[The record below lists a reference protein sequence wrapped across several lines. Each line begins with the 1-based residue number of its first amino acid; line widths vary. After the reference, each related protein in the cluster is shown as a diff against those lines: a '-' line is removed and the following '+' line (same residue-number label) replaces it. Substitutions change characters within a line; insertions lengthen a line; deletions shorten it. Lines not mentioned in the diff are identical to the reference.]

1 MLNVRSERCLAGILG
16 VSLRVLTSDLRRLE
30 KCVRKFHL
38 IDPAK
43 PEKRREVIQIFGA
56 WRNHVDRLMERL
68 LLTKLTPSIHN
79 HGGVKGRS
87 ILTNASTHT
96 KSVYVYAVDISDF
109 FPSIHYK
116 RVYRLFFERFGCS
129 PDVAR
134 ICTRLCTYDYHLA
147 VGLPTSPL
155 LADQAMRDVDTR
167 IHGACKIAGL
177 TYTRFIDDLTI
188 SGQFDFVKSG
198 FLDLVPRILE
208 EHGFRINPKKC
219 ETGRL
224 ADRPLV
230 TKLRI
235 RDGRPDVGRDYIRKL
250 IGQMEDAARLA
261 NGTRFVGP
269 YFTSDQI
276 YGRICFVRS
285 IRWSRG
291 RDLMRRFRSVP
302 WSKVE
307 AEARRRGLIASKKRL
322 VPKQQGV
329 DSHSSGG
336 TASS

>member
-1 MLNVRSERCLAGILG
+1 MLNVRSEQCLAGVLG
-16 VSLRVLTSDLRRLE
+16 VSLRVLTCDLQRLE
-30 KCVRKFHL
+30 KYVRKFHL

-43 PEKRREVIQIFGA
+43 PGKKREVIQIFGA
-56 WRNHVDRLMERL
+56 WRNHVARLMERL
-68 LLTKLTPSIHN
+68 LLVRLKPSIHN

-87 ILTNASTHT
+87 ILTNVSAHAND
-96 KSVYVYAVDISDF
+96 VYVYTVDISDF

-116 RVYRLFFERFGCS
+116 RVYRLFLEIFGCS
-129 PDVAR
+129 SDVAR

-155 LADQAMRDVDTR
+155 LADQAMREVDRR
-167 IHGACKIAGL
+167 IHGACKAASL

-188 SGQFDFVKSG
+188 SGKFNFVDSG
-198 FLDLVPRILE
+198 FLDLIPRILE

-224 ADRPLV
+224 ADRALV

-235 RDGRPDVGRDYIRKL
+235 RDGRPDVGRDYIQKL

-261 NGTRFVGP
+261 NGDGFVGP

-285 IRWSRG
+285 IRWGRG
-291 RDLMRRFRSVP
+291 RDLMQRFGSVP

-307 AEARRRGLIASKKRL
+307 AEAKKRGLIATKKRL
-322 VPKQQGV
+322 VPKRQSGDAQ
-329 DSHSSGG
+329 SPGG
-336 TASS
+336 TASL